1 VCARAWCT
9 FTLRSEEYAEA
20 YTRALEA
27 QAPPQEGAAAEG
39 GLDLGEFGEALL
51 GPLAPVELLRRPRL
65 RDYVAYLLEV
75 SHCLVARWSLSFS
88 SARCLARSKTPWLA
102 GAQPWRNAMAG
113 ERAAMALASCPTRLH
128 QSVSVPLRVSVYISL
143 REHSCLT

>member
-88 SARCLARSKTPWLA
+88 SARCLARS
-102 GAQPWRNAMAG
+102 
-113 ERAAMALASCPTRLH
+113 RARSHGVSLVSDSSPSVCLRPSPCLCLH
-128 QSVSVPLRVSVYISL
+128 FSP
-143 REHSCLT
+143 